1 MLRLKAYVTVP
12 GAMNSFKARVKARR
26 TWLVYLKRVTGGK
39 EKHVRDLELT
49 VEERPT
55 VLRVSRQGIFGK
67 EEMEAGTHICSLCSN
82 RNDDAMCCFG
92 KIRTRFMEK

>member
-1 MLRLKAYVTVP
+1 
-12 GAMNSFKARVKARR
+12 MNSFKARVKARR

-67 EEMEAGTHICSLCSN
+67 EEMEGGGSLANIIRLN
-82 RNDDAMCCFG
+82 RFSG
-92 KIRTRFMEK
+92 L